1 MADQIA
7 FMVMPFGRKKV
18 GSERSDAPKEV
29 DFDALWRNVHTP
41 VLKGLGFRP
50 IRADADL
57 GALIVNEM
65 VQRLT
70 IADLVVA
77 DISLANANVYYEVGV
92 RHAAKQRGCVLV
104 AADWAQPVFD
114 LQQMR
119 RLRYPLTDGDCG
131 RKAAAVSR
139 KVLRTEL
146 PPLIAGESP
155 VFGAVPGY
163 PDKIN
168 PARITA
174 FEDLVDLLSQF
185 ETEVTRINNTVDH
198 EVRRQR
204 TLALLQSHGSRTTV
218 REAVVLELIR
228 LTRDN
233 VGWLATLDYID
244 KLPPHLQR
252 HPPVQEQRYLALAK
266 LERVEEAAA
275 ALQQLITRDGP
286 TSERYGLL
294 GGRYKQ
300 LMSSS
305 ADSTTRSRYL
315 DQATEAYQRGMDE
328 DLNDYYPSSNL
339 PRLYRLRGGPHDE
352 ERAVEVATIAWA
364 ACRRSAA
371 LSPDDP
377 WILMTQLGVAFD
389 RGDAAQARQLTI
401 EVARRNLA
409 PFYLETTLADLELS
423 YGLQSQEARQELAD
437 VLGGIRSM
445 IPN

>member
-1 MADQIA
+1 
-7 FMVMPFGRKKV
+7 MV
-18 GSERSDAPKEV
+18 
-29 DFDALWRNVHTP
+29 
-41 VLKGLGFRP
+41 
-50 IRADADL
+50 
-57 GALIVNEM
+57 IVEPD
-65 VQRLT
+65 R
-70 IADLVVA
+70 
-77 DISLANANVYYEVGV
+77 DIPGIN
-92 RHAAKQRGCVLV
+92 

-233 VGWLATLDYID
+233 VGWLATLDR
-244 KLPPHLQR
+244 HLGILVG
-252 HPPVQEQRYLALAK
+252 H
-266 LERVEEAAA
+266 
-275 ALQQLITRDGP
+275 DG
-286 TSERYGLL
+286 TL
-294 GGRYKQ
+294 
-300 LMSSS
+300 
-305 ADSTTRSRYL
+305 STV
-315 DQATEAYQRGMDE
+315 
-328 DLNDYYPSSNL
+328 
-339 PRLYRLRGGPHDE
+339 RGGP
-352 ERAVEVATIAWA
+352 
-364 ACRRSAA
+364 
-371 LSPDDP
+371 P
-377 WILMTQLGVAFD
+377 
-389 RGDAAQARQLTI
+389 AR
-401 EVARRNLA
+401 
-409 PFYLETTLADLELS
+409 
-423 YGLQSQEARQELAD
+423 
-437 VLGGIRSM
+437 
-445 IPN
+445 